1 MNSEKEDNY
10 VEWSEKV
17 RTLMNQKG
25 MNQKEL
31 SEKSGITE
39 SSVCRYL
46 KGERTPRIDIIINFA
61 KALDVNVDYLLEPDD
76 EPYSAFKDIFL
87 AIARGGNSLT
97 EEEQEEL
104 IRLIRGKE

>member
-1 MNSEKEDNY
+1 M
-10 VEWSEKV
+10 EWSAKV
-17 RTLMNQKG
+17 KTLMDQKG

-46 KGERTPRIDIIINFA
+46 KGDRTPRIDIIINFA
-61 KALDVNVDYLLEPDD
+61 KALDVNVDYLLDPGN
-76 EPYSAFKDIFL
+76 EPYSAFKDISL
-87 AIARGGNSLT
+87 AIARAGNTLT

-104 IRLIRGKE
+104 IQLIHGRD